1 MLTRVMPGLSG
12 TFTFL
17 HACSASARRKELFYS
32 TVPGTRNASEFLVY
46 NQVLSKIRVFLVFSA
61 TPKPLYLQAFFFS
74 SHTNSGSITLLKY
87 ILQ

>member
-1 MLTRVMPGLSG
+1 MPGLSG

-32 TVPGTRNASEFLVY
+32 TVPGTRNAFEFLVY
-46 NQVLSKIRVFLVFSA
+46 NRVLSKNSCVSC
-61 TPKPLYLQAFFFS
+61 FFS
-74 SHTNSGSITLLKY
+74 NSKTIILASLFFPSCTNSGSITLLKY